1 MKENVRLFMAA
12 IQLVLF
18 ITAVVML
25 AQNQHESFQDFMI
38 FTMVVGYLGGFH
50 RRQE

>member
-1 MKENVRLFMAA
+1 MKENVRLFLTA

-18 ITAVVML
+18 ITAIVML
-25 AQNQHESFQDFMI
+25 ATNRHESFQDFML
-38 FTMVVGYLGGFH
+38 FTMVTGYFGGFH